1 MKYRISEN
9 SIKLINSCLVHK
21 VDFEK
26 ELNKIKN
33 LHPNLPLWN
42 RSVSSLRRE
51 WATHN
56 ILYDL
61 GLFMERTT
69 DVDLNF
75 KHKWYVSLAY
85 WIVGEIALLFIK

>member
-1 MKYRISEN
+1 MRYKISEN
-9 SIKLINSCLVHK
+9 SIKLINSYLVHK
-21 VDFEK
+21 ADFGK

-33 LHPNLPLWN
+33 LHPNLSLWN

-61 GLFMERTT
+61 GLFTEKTT

-75 KHKWYVSLAY
+75 KHKWHVNLAY
-85 WIVGEIALLFIK
+85 WIIGGIALLFIK